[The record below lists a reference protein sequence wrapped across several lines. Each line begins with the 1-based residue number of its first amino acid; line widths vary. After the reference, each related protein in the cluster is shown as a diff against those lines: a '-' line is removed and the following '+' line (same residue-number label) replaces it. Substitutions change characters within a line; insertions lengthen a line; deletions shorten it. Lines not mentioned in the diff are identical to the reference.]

1 VIPTAAVEMA
11 SVENALDIFRART
24 AGEPGFPAR
33 ESHFAEIFRGNSLVE
48 KLCTLC
54 GARNFLR

>member
-48 KLCTLC
+48 KL
-54 GARNFLR
+54 